1 MKIVN
6 KYLCKNFL
14 GPFFLTFFVA
24 LFVLL
29 MQFVWKWVDELVGK
43 GLELTVMLK
52 LLFYAAISLASMAF
66 PLAVMLASLMTFGN
80 MGERYEIVAL
90 KSAGISTRKMMTPLA
105 CLTVIITIVSFLFSD
120 QVIPRA
126 TLKLRMLLYDIQEQ
140 KPALNIE
147 EGVFYDGFDNYSIMI
162 GKKMPDGETVK
173 DILIYDHSRRQG
185 NTCVTYAESGK
196 MTITPDK
203 HYLIFVL
210 NNGSYWDET
219 SSMGVSRG
227 KRVQMPLMRAS
238 FDKQYKRFDMSDFS
252 LNQAD
257 AQLFEGHSSS
267 MTNKQLSEEID
278 TMKKQIREIE
288 ENTANVF
295 FSNLYFYNNFVR
307 GNEQFATQ
315 EVSCP
320 LDISELS
327 PDLRSRVLNH
337 AENSS
342 RSFIY
347 SMQFNYTDAS
357 YRTSYMWNFQIE
369 LQRKYRLAVACL
381 LFFFIGAPLGSI
393 IRKGGIAVP
402 LVLTVLFFVIYFAL
416 SVIGEKIAKGST
428 MPVWFGT
435 WLSSFILLP
444 LCVFLTYHATMD
456 TAVLSPDTYAKWMD
470 KIKNIKLK
478 NIKLFSKKRHEDSST
493 LS

>member
-1 MKIVN
+1 MKIIN

-14 GPFFLTFFVA
+14 GPFVLTFFVA

-43 GLELTVMLK
+43 GLEVSVMMK
-52 LLFYAAISLASMAF
+52 LLFYAAVSLSSMAF

-90 KSAGISTRKMMTPLA
+90 KSAGVSTRKMMTPLA
-105 CLTVIITIVSFLFSD
+105 FLTVLITIISFLFSD

-147 EGVFYDGFDNYSIMI
+147 EGVFYDGFDNYSILV

-185 NTCVTYAESGK
+185 NTSVTYAETGT
-196 MTITPDK
+196 MTVTPDK
-203 HYLIFVL
+203 HYLLFTL
-210 NNGSYWDET
+210 RNGSFWDET
-219 SSMGVSRG
+219 SSMGINRG
-227 KRVQMPLMRAS
+227 KPSRLPLMRAS

-252 LNQAD
+252 LGQAD
-257 AQLFEGHSSS
+257 AELFQGHSSA

-278 TMKKQIREIE
+278 SMKVQIRNIE

-295 FSNLYFYNNFVR
+295 FNNLYYYNSFVR
-307 GNEQFATQ
+307 TDEKFKT
-315 EVSCP
+315 
-320 LDISELS
+320 LDSSRTLDLAAMS

-342 RSFIY
+342 RAFIY
-347 SMQFNYTDAS
+347 NMQFNYVDAN
-357 YRTSYMWNFQIE
+357 YRTTNMWSYQIE

-393 IRKGGIAVP
+393 IRKGGIAIP
-402 LVLTVLFFVIYFAL
+402 LVFTVLFFVIYFAL
-416 SVIGEKIAKGST
+416 SVIGEKIAKGSV

-435 WLSSFILLP
+435 WMSSFILLP

-470 KIKNIKLK
+470 KLK
-478 NIKLFSKKRHEDSST
+478 HFKPFSKKRDENTATVS
-493 LS
+493 

>member
-14 GPFFLTFFVA
+14 GPFVLTFFVA

-52 LLFYAAISLASMAF
+52 LLFYAAISLSSMAF

-90 KSAGISTRKMMTPLA
+90 KSAGVSTRRMMTPLA
-105 CLTVIITIVSFLFSD
+105 ILTVFITVLSFIVSD

-126 TLKLRMLLYDIQEQ
+126 TLKLRMLLFDIQEQ
-140 KPALNIE
+140 KPAAA
-147 EGVFYDGFDNYSIMI
+147 
-162 GKKMPDGETVK
+162 KKRAAELIRKVGLPETVLDRFPAMLSGGEQQRVAVARGLGMETK
-173 DILIYDHSRRQG
+173 VLLADEPTG
-185 NTCVTYAESGK
+185 NLDSK
-196 MTITPDK
+196 K
-203 HYLIFVL
+203 
-210 NNGSYWDET
+210 T
-219 SSMGVSRG
+219 SSMGATRG
-227 KRVQMPLMRAS
+227 KPSRLPLMRAR

-252 LNQAD
+252 LGQAD
-257 AQLFEGHSSS
+257 AELFEGHSSA
-267 MTNKQLSEEID
+267 MTNKQLSAEID
-278 TMKKQIREIE
+278 SMKVQIREIE
-288 ENTANVF
+288 DNTANVF
-295 FSNLYFYNNFVR
+295 FNNLYYYNSFVR
-307 GNEQFATQ
+307 ENEQFKTQ
-315 EVSCP
+315 DSTLA
-320 LDISELS
+320 LDLNAMS
-327 PDLRSRVLNH
+327 PEMRDRVLNH

-357 YRTSYMWNFQIE
+357 YRTSYMWSYQIE

-402 LVLTVLFFVIYFAL
+402 LVLTVAFFVIYFAL
-416 SVIGEKIAKGST
+416 SVIGEKIAKGSV

-456 TAVLSPDTYAKWMD
+456 TAVLSPDTYAKWID
-470 KIKNIKLK
+470 KLK
-478 NIKLFSKKRHEDSST
+478 HIKLFTKKRHENSATVS
-493 LS
+493 

>member
-6 KYLCKNFL
+6 KYLCRNFL

-43 GLELTVMLK
+43 GLELSVMLK
-52 LLFYAAISLASMAF
+52 LLFYAAVSLSSMAF

-105 CLTVIITIVSFLFSD
+105 FLTVLITIVSFLVSD

-147 EGVFYDGFDNYSIMI
+147 EGVFYEGFDNYSILV

-173 DILIYDHSRRQG
+173 DILIYDHSKRQG
-185 NTCVTYAESGK
+185 NTCVTYAESGT
-196 MTITPDK
+196 MSVTEDK
-203 HYLIFVL
+203 HYLLFTL

-227 KRVQMPLMRAS
+227 KRVQMPLMRAT

-252 LNQAD
+252 LNQVD
-257 AQLFEGHSSS
+257 AELFEGHSSS
-267 MTNKQLSEEID
+267 MTNKQLSDQID
-278 TMKKQIREIE
+278 SMKVQIREIE
-288 ENTANVF
+288 NNTANVF
-295 FSNLYFYNNFVR
+295 FSNLYFYNTFVR
-307 GNEQFATQ
+307 NNEDFKKQ
-315 EVSCP
+315 EASQT
-320 LDISELS
+320 LDLSKLS
-327 PDLRSRVLNH
+327 PEMRNRVLNH
-337 AENSS
+337 AENTS
-342 RSFIY
+342 RSYIF
-347 SMQFNYTDAS
+347 SMQFNYMDAS
-357 YRTSYMWNFQIE
+357 YRTSNMWNYQIE

-393 IRKGGIAVP
+393 IRKGGIAIP
-402 LVLTVLFFVIYFAL
+402 LVLTVVFFVIYFAL

-470 KIKNIKLK
+470 KIKR
-478 NIKLFSKKRHEDSST
+478 IKLFSKNRHEDSST

>member
-6 KYLCKNFL
+6 RYLCRNFL

-52 LLFYAAISLASMAF
+52 LLFYAAVSLSSMAF

-105 CLTVIITIVSFLFSD
+105 FLTVLITIVSFLVSD

-147 EGVFYDGFDNYSIMI
+147 EGVFYDGFDNYSILV

-173 DILIYDHSRRQG
+173 DILIYDHSKRQG
-185 NTCVTYAESGK
+185 NTCVTYAESGT
-196 MTITPDK
+196 MTVTEDK
-203 HYLIFVL
+203 HYLLFTL
-210 NNGSYWDET
+210 YKGSYWDET

-227 KRVQMPLMRAS
+227 KRVQLPLMRAT

-252 LNQAD
+252 LNQVD
-257 AQLFEGHSSS
+257 AQLFEGHSSA
-267 MTNKQLSEEID
+267 MTNKQLSDQID
-278 TMKKQIREIE
+278 SMKVQIREIE
-288 ENTANVF
+288 DNTANVF
-295 FSNLYFYNNFVR
+295 FSNLYFYNTFVR
-307 GNEQFATQ
+307 NNEQFKSQ
-315 EVSCP
+315 EKSRP
-320 LDISELS
+320 LDISKLNHEMQN
-327 PDLRSRVLNH
+327 RVLNH
-337 AENSS
+337 AENTS
-342 RSFIY
+342 RSYIY
-347 SMQFNYTDAS
+347 SMQFNYMDAT
-357 YRTSYMWNFQIE
+357 YRTSNMWNFQIE

-393 IRKGGIAVP
+393 IRKGGIAIP
-402 LVLTVLFFVIYFAL
+402 LVLTVVFFVIYFAL

-444 LCVFLTYHATMD
+444 LCLFLTYHATMD

-470 KIKNIKLK
+470 KIKH
-478 NIKLFSKKRHEDSST
+478 IKLFSKKRHEDSST

>member
-6 KYLCKNFL
+6 KYLCRNFL

-43 GLELTVMLK
+43 GLELSVMLK
-52 LLFYAAISLASMAF
+52 LLFCAAVSLSSMAF

-105 CLTVIITIVSFLFSD
+105 FLTLIITIISFLVSD

-147 EGVFYDGFDNYSIMI
+147 EGVFYNGFDNYSILV

-173 DILIYDHSRRQG
+173 DILIYDHSKRQG
-185 NTCVTYAESGK
+185 NTCVTYAESGT
-196 MTITPDK
+196 MTVTEDK
-203 HYLIFVL
+203 HYLLFTL
-210 NNGSYWDET
+210 NKGSYWDET

-227 KRVQMPLMRAS
+227 KRVQMPLMRAT

-252 LNQAD
+252 LNQVD

-267 MTNKQLSEEID
+267 MTNKQLSDQID
-278 TMKKQIREIE
+278 SMKVQIREIE
-288 ENTANVF
+288 TNTANVF
-295 FSNLYFYNNFVR
+295 FSNLYFYNSFVR
-307 GNEQFATQ
+307 NNEDFKKQ
-315 EVSCP
+315 EVSRQ
-320 LDISELS
+320 LDMSQLPSEM
-327 PDLRSRVLNH
+327 RSRVLNH
-337 AENSS
+337 AENTS
-342 RSFIY
+342 RSFIF
-347 SMQFNYTDAS
+347 SMQFNYMDAT
-357 YRTSYMWNFQIE
+357 YRTSNMWNFQIE

-393 IRKGGIAVP
+393 IRKGGIAIP

-416 SVIGEKIAKGST
+416 SVIGEKIASGST

-470 KIKNIKLK
+470 KIKHS
-478 NIKLFSKKRHEDSST
+478 KLFSKIRHEDSST

>member
-14 GPFFLTFFVA
+14 GPFCLTFFVA

-43 GLELTVMLK
+43 GLEVSVMLK
-52 LLFYAAISLASMAF
+52 LLFYAAVSLSSMAF

-90 KSAGISTRKMMTPLA
+90 KSAGISTRRMMTPLA
-105 CLTVIITIVSFLFSD
+105 FLTVLITILSFVVSD

-147 EGVFYDGFDNYSIMI
+147 EGVFYNGFDNYSILV

-185 NTCVTYAESGK
+185 NTCVTYAESGT
-196 MTITPDK
+196 MSVTPDK
-203 HYLIFVL
+203 HYLIFTL
-210 NNGSYWDET
+210 RNGAYWDET
-219 SSMGVSRG
+219 STMGKALDDV
-227 KRVQMPLMRAS
+227 
-238 FDKQYKRFDMSDFS
+238 
-252 LNQAD
+252 D
-257 AQLFEGHSSS
+257 ALVDELGLSQVDAELFEGHSSS
-267 MTNKQLSEEID
+267 MTNKQLSAQID
-278 TMKKQIREIE
+278 SMKKQISEIE
-288 ENTANVF
+288 KNTTNMF
-295 FSNLYFYNNFVR
+295 FSNLHYYDNHVRHNEKFKKLETSKRLDLSAMSPEQRNRILNN
-307 GNEQFATQ
+307 
-315 EVSCP
+315 
-320 LDISELS
+320 
-327 PDLRSRVLNH
+327 
-337 AENSS
+337 AENTS

-347 SMQFNYTDAS
+347 SMQFNYTDAN
-357 YRTSYMWNFQIE
+357 YRT
-369 LQRKYRLAVACL
+369 QRKYRLAVACL

-393 IRKGGIAVP
+393 IRKGGIAIP
-402 LVLTVLFFVIYFAL
+402 LVFTVGFFVIYFAL

-435 WLSSFILLP
+435 WMSSFILLP

-470 KIKNIKLK
+470 KIKQ
-478 NIKLFSKKRHEDSST
+478 IKLFSKKRHEDSAT
-493 LS
+493 LP

>member
-43 GLELTVMLK
+43 GLEVSVMLK
-52 LLFYAAISLASMAF
+52 LLFFAAVSLSSMAF

-90 KSAGISTRKMMTPLA
+90 KSAGISTRKMMSPLA
-105 CLTVIITIVSFLFSD
+105 LLTVFITILSFLVSD

-147 EGVFYDGFDNYSIMI
+147 EGVFYNGFDNYSILV

-185 NTCVTYAESGK
+185 NTSVTYAASGT
-196 MTITPDK
+196 MSVTPDK
-203 HYLIFVL
+203 HYLLFTL
-210 NNGSYWDET
+210 RNGSFWDET
-219 SSMGVSRG
+219 STMGVNRG
-227 KRVQMPLMRAS
+227 KRAQLPLMRAT

-252 LNQAD
+252 LNQTSSD
-257 AQLFEGHSSS
+257 LFEGHSSS
-267 MTNKQLSEEID
+267 LTNKQLKTQID

-288 ENTANVF
+288 DNTANVF
-295 FSNLYFYNNFVR
+295 FNNLYYFNTFVR
-307 GNEQFATQ
+307 NNEQFKEQKTSQPIQLAAM
-315 EVSCP
+315 
-320 LDISELS
+320 S
-327 PDLRSRVLNH
+327 PDIRNRVLNH
-337 AENSS
+337 AENTS

-347 SMQFNYTDAS
+347 STQFSYTEAT
-357 YRTSYMWNFQIE
+357 YKTKYMWTYQIE

-416 SVIGEKIAKGST
+416 SMIGEKIANGST

-435 WLSSFILLP
+435 WMSSFILLP
-444 LCVFLTYHATMD
+444 LCIFLTYHATMD
-456 TAVLSPDTYAKWMD
+456 TAVLSPDTYSKWMD
-470 KIKNIKLK
+470 KIKQK
-478 NIKLFSKKRHEDSST
+478 KLFSKKKHENPAT

>member
-14 GPFFLTFFVA
+14 GPFVLTFFVA

-43 GLELTVMLK
+43 GLELTVMMK
-52 LLFYAAISLASMAF
+52 LLFYAAVSLSSMAF

-105 CLTVIITIVSFLFSD
+105 ILTVFITILSFFVSD

-126 TLKLRMLLYDIQEQ
+126 TLKLRMLLFDIQEQ

-147 EGVFYDGFDNYSIMI
+147 EGVFYDGFDNYSILV
-162 GKKMPDGETVK
+162 GKKMSDGETVK
-173 DILIYDHSRRQG
+173 DILIYDHSRRMG
-185 NTCVTYAESGK
+185 NTSVTYAETGTMSV
-196 MTITPDK
+196 TPDK
-203 HYLIFVL
+203 HYLIFTL
-210 NNGSYWDET
+210 QNGSFWDET
-219 SSMGVSRG
+219 SSMGASRG
-227 KRVQMPLMRAS
+227 KPSKLPLMRAR
-238 FDKQYKRFDMSDFS
+238 FDKQYKRFDMSDFT
-252 LNQAD
+252 LGQAD
-257 AQLFEGHSSS
+257 AELFEGHSSA
-267 MTNKQLSEEID
+267 MTNKQLSAQID
-278 TMKKQIREIE
+278 SMKVQIREIE
-288 ENTANVF
+288 DNTANVF
-295 FSNLYFYNNFVR
+295 FNNLYFYNSFVR
-307 GNEQFATQ
+307 NDEQFKTMDTGRA
-315 EVSCP
+315 
-320 LDISELS
+320 LDLASMPPE
-327 PDLRSRVLNH
+327 LRSRILNH

-342 RSFIY
+342 RSYIY
-347 SMQFNYTDAS
+347 SMQFNYTSAEYCTQNMWS
-357 YRTSYMWNFQIE
+357 YQIE

-393 IRKGGIAVP
+393 IRKGGIAIP
-402 LVLTVLFFVIYFAL
+402 LVLTVIFFVVYFAL
-416 SVIGEKIAKGST
+416 SVMGEKIAKGNV

-435 WLSSFILLP
+435 WMSSFILLP

-470 KIKNIKLK
+470 KLSHM
-478 NIKLFSKKRHEDSST
+478 KLFNKKRHENTTTVS
-493 LS
+493 

>member
-6 KYLCKNFL
+6 KYLCRNFL

-43 GLELTVMLK
+43 GLELSVMLK
-52 LLFYAAISLASMAF
+52 LLFYAAVSLSSMAF

-105 CLTVIITIVSFLFSD
+105 FLTVLITIVSFLVSD

-147 EGVFYDGFDNYSIMI
+147 EGVFYEGFDNYSILV

-173 DILIYDHSRRQG
+173 DILIYDHSKRQG
-185 NTCVTYAESGK
+185 NTCVTYAESGT
-196 MTITPDK
+196 MSVTEDK
-203 HYLIFVL
+203 HYLLFTL

-227 KRVQMPLMRAS
+227 KRVQMPLMRAT

-252 LNQAD
+252 LNQVD
-257 AQLFEGHSSS
+257 AELFEGHSSS
-267 MTNKQLSEEID
+267 MTNKQLSDQID
-278 TMKKQIREIE
+278 SMKVQIREIE
-288 ENTANVF
+288 NNTANVF
-295 FSNLYFYNNFVR
+295 FSNLYFYNTFVR
-307 GNEQFATQ
+307 NNDDFKKQ
-315 EVSCP
+315 EASQT
-320 LDISELS
+320 LDLSKLS
-327 PDLRSRVLNH
+327 PEMRNRVLNH
-337 AENSS
+337 AENTS
-342 RSFIY
+342 RSYIF
-347 SMQFNYTDAS
+347 SMQFNYMDAS
-357 YRTSYMWNFQIE
+357 YRTSNMWNYQIE

-393 IRKGGIAVP
+393 IRKGGIAIP
-402 LVLTVLFFVIYFAL
+402 LVLTVVFFVIYFAL

-470 KIKNIKLK
+470 KIKR
-478 NIKLFSKKRHEDSST
+478 IKLFSKNRHEDSPT

>member
-43 GLELTVMLK
+43 GLEVTVMLK
-52 LLFYAAISLASMAF
+52 LLFLAAVTLSSMAF

-90 KSAGISTRKMMTPLA
+90 KSAGVSTRKMMLPLA
-105 CLTVIITIVSFLFSD
+105 ILTVFITIISFLVSD

-147 EGVFYDGFDNYSIMI
+147 EGVFYEGFDNYSILV

-173 DILIYDHSRRQG
+173 DILIYDHSKRQG
-185 NTCVTYAESGK
+185 NTSVTYAASGT
-196 MTITPDK
+196 MSVTPDK
-203 HYLIFVL
+203 HYLLFTL
-210 NNGSYWDET
+210 KNGSFWDET
-219 SSMGVSRG
+219 STMGVSRG
-227 KRVQMPLMRAS
+227 KRAQLPLMRAT
-238 FDKQYKRFDMSDFS
+238 FDKQYKRFDMSDFT
-252 LNQAD
+252 LNQTD
-257 AQLFEGHSSS
+257 AELFEGHSSS
-267 MTNKQLSEEID
+267 LTNKQLKTKID
-278 TMKKQIREIE
+278 TMKKQIQGIE
-288 ENTANVF
+288 DNTANVF
-295 FSNLYFYNNFVR
+295 FDNMYYFNTFVR
-307 GNEQFATQ
+307 NNEQFKNQ
-315 EVSCP
+315 EIAMYN
-320 LDISELS
+320 DIAALS
-327 PDLRSRVLNH
+327 PELRERVLIN
-337 AENSS
+337 AENLS
-342 RSFIY
+342 RSFVY
-347 SMQFNYTDAS
+347 SMQFNYTDAT
-357 YRTSYMWNFQIE
+357 YRTKYMWTYQIE

-393 IRKGGIAVP
+393 IRKGGIAIP
-402 LVLTVLFFVIYFAL
+402 LVLTVVFFVIYFAL
-416 SVIGEKIAKGST
+416 SVTGEKIANGST

-435 WLSSFILLP
+435 WMSSFILLP

-456 TAVLSPDTYAKWMD
+456 TAVLSPDTYTRWME
-470 KIKNIKLK
+470 KIKQ
-478 NIKLFSKKRHEDSST
+478 IKLFSKKRHENST
-493 LS
+493 TLP

>member
-1 MKIVN
+1 VKIIN

-14 GPFFLTFFVA
+14 GPFVLTFFVA

-43 GLELTVMLK
+43 GLEVSVMMK
-52 LLFYAAISLASMAF
+52 LLFYAAISLSSMAF

-90 KSAGISTRKMMTPLA
+90 KSAGVSTRKMMTPLA
-105 CLTVIITIVSFLFSD
+105 FLTVLITIISFLFSD

-147 EGVFYDGFDNYSIMI
+147 EGVFYDGFDNYSILV

-185 NTCVTYAESGK
+185 NTSVTYAETGT
-196 MTITPDK
+196 MTVTPDK
-203 HYLIFVL
+203 HYLLFTL
-210 NNGSYWDET
+210 RNGSFWDET
-219 SSMGVSRG
+219 SSMGLNQGKPSRL
-227 KRVQMPLMRAS
+227 PLMRAS

-252 LNQAD
+252 LGQTD
-257 AQLFEGHSSS
+257 AELFQGHSSA

-278 TMKKQIREIE
+278 SMKVQIRNIE

-295 FSNLYFYNNFVR
+295 FNNLYYYNSFVR
-307 GNEQFATQ
+307 TDEKFKT
-315 EVSCP
+315 
-320 LDISELS
+320 LDSSRTLDLAAMS

-342 RSFIY
+342 RAFIY
-347 SMQFNYTDAS
+347 NMQFNYVDAN
-357 YRTSYMWNFQIE
+357 YRTSNMWSYQIE

-393 IRKGGIAVP
+393 IRKGGIAIP
-402 LVLTVLFFVIYFAL
+402 LVFTVLFFVIYFAL
-416 SVIGEKIAKGST
+416 SVIGEKIAKGSV

-435 WLSSFILLP
+435 WMSSFILLP

-470 KIKNIKLK
+470 KLK
-478 NIKLFSKKRHEDSST
+478 HFKPFSKKRDENTATVS
-493 LS
+493 

>member
-1 MKIVN
+1 MKIIN

-14 GPFFLTFFVA
+14 GPFVLTFFVA

-43 GLELTVMLK
+43 GLEVSVMMK
-52 LLFYAAISLASMAF
+52 LLFYAAISLSSMAF

-90 KSAGISTRKMMTPLA
+90 KSAGVSTRKMMTPLA
-105 CLTVIITIVSFLFSD
+105 FLTVLITIVSFLFSD

-147 EGVFYDGFDNYSIMI
+147 EGVFYDGFDNYSILV

-185 NTCVTYAESGK
+185 NTSVTYAETGT
-196 MTITPDK
+196 MTVTPDK
-203 HYLIFVL
+203 HYLLFTL
-210 NNGSYWDET
+210 RNGSFWDET
-219 SSMGVSRG
+219 SSMGISQG
-227 KRVQMPLMRAS
+227 KPSKLPLMRAS

-252 LNQAD
+252 LGQAD
-257 AQLFEGHSSS
+257 AELFQGHSSA

-278 TMKKQIREIE
+278 SMKVQIRNIE

-295 FSNLYFYNNFVR
+295 FNNLYYYNSFVR
-307 GNEQFATQ
+307 NDEKFKT
-315 EVSCP
+315 
-320 LDISELS
+320 LDSSRTLDLAAMS

-342 RSFIY
+342 RAFIY
-347 SMQFNYTDAS
+347 NMQFNYVDAN
-357 YRTSYMWNFQIE
+357 YRTTNMWSYQIE
-369 LQRKYRLAVACL
+369 LQRKYRLAMACL

-393 IRKGGIAVP
+393 IRKGGIAIP
-402 LVLTVLFFVIYFAL
+402 LVFTVLFFVIYFAL
-416 SVIGEKIAKGST
+416 SVIGEKIAKGSV

-435 WLSSFILLP
+435 WMSSFILLP

-470 KIKNIKLK
+470 KLK
-478 NIKLFSKKRHEDSST
+478 HFKPFSKKRDENTATVS
-493 LS
+493 

>member
-1 MKIVN
+1 MKIIN

-14 GPFFLTFFVA
+14 GPFVLTFFVA

-43 GLELTVMLK
+43 GLEVSVMMK
-52 LLFYAAISLASMAF
+52 LLFYAAISLSSMAF

-90 KSAGISTRKMMTPLA
+90 KSAGVSTRKMMTPLA
-105 CLTVIITIVSFLFSD
+105 FLTVLITIISFVFSD

-147 EGVFYDGFDNYSIMI
+147 EGVFYDGFDNYSILV

-173 DILIYDHSRRQG
+173 EILIYDHSRRQG
-185 NTCVTYAESGK
+185 NTSVTYAETGT
-196 MTITPDK
+196 MTVTPDK
-203 HYLIFVL
+203 HYLLFTL
-210 NNGSYWDET
+210 RNGSFWDET
-219 SSMGVSRG
+219 SSMGISRG
-227 KRVQMPLMRAS
+227 KPSRLPLMRAS

-252 LNQAD
+252 LGQAD
-257 AQLFEGHSSS
+257 AELFQGHSSA

-278 TMKKQIREIE
+278 SMKVQIRNIE

-295 FSNLYFYNNFVR
+295 FNNLYYYNSFVR
-307 GNEQFATQ
+307 TDEKFKTLDSSRTLDLATM
-315 EVSCP
+315 
-320 LDISELS
+320 S

-342 RSFIY
+342 RAFIY
-347 SMQFNYTDAS
+347 NMQFNYVDAN
-357 YRTSYMWNFQIE
+357 YRTTNMWSYQIE

-393 IRKGGIAVP
+393 IRKGGIAIP
-402 LVLTVLFFVIYFAL
+402 LVFTVLFFVIYFAL
-416 SVIGEKIAKGST
+416 SVIGEKIAKGSV

-435 WLSSFILLP
+435 WMSSFILLP

-470 KIKNIKLK
+470 KLK
-478 NIKLFSKKRHEDSST
+478 HFKPFSKKRDENTATVS
-493 LS
+493 

>member
-6 KYLCKNFL
+6 RYLCKNFL

-52 LLFYAAISLASMAF
+52 LLFFAAVSLSSLAF

-105 CLTVIITIVSFLFSD
+105 FLTVIITICSFLVSD

-126 TLKLRMLLYDIQEQ
+126 TLKLRMLLFDIQEQ

-147 EGVFYDGFDNYSIMI
+147 EGVFYDGFDNYSILV

-173 DILIYDHSRRQG
+173 DILIYDHSKHQG
-185 NTCVTYAESGK
+185 NTCVTYAESGS
-196 MTITPDK
+196 MTVTEDK
-203 HYLIFVL
+203 HYLLFTL
-210 NNGSYWDET
+210 RNGSYWDET

-227 KRVQMPLMRAS
+227 KRVQKPLMRAT

-257 AQLFEGHSSS
+257 AGLFEGHSSA
-267 MTNKQLSEEID
+267 MTNKQLSEQID
-278 TMKKQIREIE
+278 TMKVQIREIE

-295 FSNLYFYNNFVR
+295 FNNLYFYNNFVR
-307 GNEQFATQ
+307 NDEKFKTQ
-315 EVSCP
+315 EVSQQLMLTDMP
-320 LDISELS
+320 SDM
-327 PDLRSRVLNH
+327 RRRVLNN
-337 AENSS
+337 AENAS
-342 RSFIY
+342 RSFIF
-347 SMQFNYTDAS
+347 SMQFNYTDAA
-357 YRTSYMWNFQIE
+357 YRTSNMWNFQIE

-456 TAVLSPDTYAKWMD
+456 TAVLSPDTYAKFID
-470 KIKNIKLK
+470 RLK
-478 NIKLFSKKRHEDSST
+478 SFKPFSKFRHEDSST

>member
-43 GLELTVMLK
+43 GLEVTVMLK
-52 LLFYAAISLASMAF
+52 LLFLAAVTLSSMAF

-105 CLTVIITIVSFLFSD
+105 LLTVFITILSFVVSD

-147 EGVFYDGFDNYSIMI
+147 EGVFYEGFDNYSILV

-185 NTCVTYAESGK
+185 NTSVTYAASGT
-196 MTITPDK
+196 MSITPDK
-203 HYLIFVL
+203 HYLLFTL
-210 NNGSYWDET
+210 KNGSFWDET

-227 KRVQMPLMRAS
+227 KRSQLPLMRAT

-252 LNQAD
+252 LNKTD
-257 AQLFEGHSSS
+257 AELFEGHSSAL
-267 MTNKQLSEEID
+267 TNKQLKTQID
-278 TMKKQIREIE
+278 TMKKQIQGVED
-288 ENTANVF
+288 NTANVF
-295 FSNLYFYNNFVR
+295 FSNLYYFNSFVR
-307 GNEQFATQ
+307 NNEQFKKQETATRND
-315 EVSCP
+315 VAA
-320 LDISELS
+320 LS
-327 PDLRSRVLNH
+327 PDVRERVLSN
-337 AENSS
+337 AENAS
-342 RSFIY
+342 RSFVY
-347 SMQFNYTDAS
+347 SMQFNYSEAT
-357 YRTSYMWNFQIE
+357 YRTKYMWTYQIE

-393 IRKGGIAVP
+393 IRKGGIAIP
-402 LVLTVLFFVIYFAL
+402 LVLTVVFFVIYFAL
-416 SVIGEKIAKGST
+416 SVTGEKIANGST

-435 WLSSFILLP
+435 WMSSFILLP

-456 TAVLSPDTYAKWMD
+456 TAVLSPDTYAKWME
-470 KIKNIKLK
+470 KIKNIKP
-478 NIKLFSKKRHEDSST
+478 FSKKRHENPTT
-493 LS
+493 LP

>member
-43 GLELTVMLK
+43 GLEVTVMLK
-52 LLFYAAISLASMAF
+52 LLFLAAVSLSSMAF

-90 KSAGISTRKMMTPLA
+90 KSAGISTRRMMTPLA
-105 CLTVIITIVSFLFSD
+105 ILTVFITIISFLVSD

-147 EGVFYDGFDNYSIMI
+147 EGVFYDGFDNYSILV
-162 GKKMPDGETVK
+162 GKKMPDGETIK

-185 NTCVTYAESGK
+185 NTSVTYAASGT
-196 MTITPDK
+196 MSVTPDK
-203 HYLIFVL
+203 HYLLFTL
-210 NNGSYWDET
+210 KNGSFWDET
-219 SSMGVSRG
+219 STLGVNRG
-227 KRVQMPLMRAS
+227 KRSQLPLMRAT
-238 FDKQYKRFDMSDFS
+238 FDKQYKRFDMSDFT
-252 LNQAD
+252 LNQTNEE
-257 AQLFEGHSSS
+257 LFEGHSSS
-267 MTNKQLSEEID
+267 LTNKRLKEQID
-278 TMKKQIREIE
+278 TMKNQIQRIE
-288 ENTANVF
+288 DNTANVF
-295 FSNLYFYNNFVR
+295 FNNLYYFNTYVRNNEKFS
-307 GNEQFATQ
+307 EQKIAQTND
-315 EVSCP
+315 VAA
-320 LDISELS
+320 LS
-327 PDLRSRVLNH
+327 PGVRERVLNS

-347 SMQFNYTDAS
+347 SMQFNYTEAT
-357 YRTSYMWNFQIE
+357 YKTKYMWTYQIE

-393 IRKGGIAVP
+393 IRKGGIAIP
-402 LVLTVLFFVIYFAL
+402 LVLTVIFFVIYFAL
-416 SVIGEKIAKGST
+416 SVIGEKIANGST

-435 WLSSFILLP
+435 WMSSFILLP

-456 TAVLSPDTYAKWMD
+456 TAVLSPDTYAKWME
-470 KIKNIKLK
+470 KIKH
-478 NIKLFSKKRHEDSST
+478 IKLFSKKRHENTTT
-493 LS
+493 LP

>member
-6 KYLCKNFL
+6 RYLCRNFL

-52 LLFYAAISLASMAF
+52 LLFYAAVSLSSMAF

-105 CLTVIITIVSFLFSD
+105 FLTVLITIVSFLVSD

-147 EGVFYDGFDNYSIMI
+147 EGVFYDGFDNYSILV

-173 DILIYDHSRRQG
+173 DVLIYDHSKRQG
-185 NTCVTYAESGK
+185 NTCVTYAESGT
-196 MTITPDK
+196 MTVTEDK
-203 HYLIFVL
+203 HYLLFTL
-210 NNGSYWDET
+210 NKGSYWDET

-227 KRVQMPLMRAS
+227 KRVQLPLMRAT

-252 LNQAD
+252 LNQVD
-257 AQLFEGHSSS
+257 AQLFEGHSSA
-267 MTNKQLSEEID
+267 MTNKQLSDQID
-278 TMKKQIREIE
+278 SMKVQIREIE
-288 ENTANVF
+288 DNTANVF
-295 FSNLYFYNNFVR
+295 FSNLYFYNTFVR
-307 GNEQFATQ
+307 NNEQFKSQ
-315 EVSCP
+315 EKSRP
-320 LDISELS
+320 LDISKLNHEMQN
-327 PDLRSRVLNH
+327 RVLNH
-337 AENSS
+337 AENTS
-342 RSFIY
+342 RSYIY
-347 SMQFNYTDAS
+347 SMQFNYMDAT
-357 YRTSYMWNFQIE
+357 YRTSNMWNFQIE

-393 IRKGGIAVP
+393 IRKGGIAIP
-402 LVLTVLFFVIYFAL
+402 LVLTVVFFVIYFAL

-428 MPVWFGT
+428 LPVWFGT

-444 LCVFLTYHATMD
+444 LCLFLTYHATMD

-470 KIKNIKLK
+470 KIKH
-478 NIKLFSKKRHEDSST
+478 IKLFSKKRHEDSST

>member
-1 MKIVN
+1 MKIIN

-43 GLELTVMLK
+43 GLEVTVMMK
-52 LLFYAAISLASMAF
+52 LLFLAGVSLSSMAF

-90 KSAGISTRKMMTPLA
+90 KSAGVSTRKMMVPLA
-105 CLTVIITIVSFLFSD
+105 VLTVFITVASFLVSD

-147 EGVFYDGFDNYSIMI
+147 EGVFYDGFDNYSILV
-162 GKKMPDGETVK
+162 GKKMPDGETIK

-185 NTCVTYAESGK
+185 NTSVTYAASGT
-196 MTITPDK
+196 MSVTPDK
-203 HYLIFVL
+203 HYLLFTL
-210 NNGSYWDET
+210 KNGFFWDET
-219 SSMGVSRG
+219 STMGVSRG
-227 KRVQMPLMRAS
+227 KRSQLPLMRAT

-252 LNQAD
+252 LSQTD
-257 AQLFEGHSSS
+257 AELFEGHSSS
-267 MTNKQLSEEID
+267 LTNKQLKKQID
-278 TMKKQIREIE
+278 TMKKQIQGIE
-288 ENTANVF
+288 DNTADVF
-295 FSNLYFYNNFVR
+295 FNNLYYYNTFVR
-307 GNEQFATQ
+307 NNEKFSTQ
-315 EVSCP
+315 KKAQTNDVAA
-320 LDISELS
+320 LS
-327 PDLRSRVLNH
+327 PEIRERVLNS

-347 SMQFNYTDAS
+347 SVQFNYTDVT
-357 YRTSYMWNFQIE
+357 YKTKYMWTYQIE

-393 IRKGGIAVP
+393 IRKGGIAIP
-402 LVLTVLFFVIYFAL
+402 LVLTVVFFVIYFAL
-416 SVIGEKIAKGST
+416 SVIGEKIATGST

-435 WLSSFILLP
+435 WMSSFILLP

-456 TAVLSPDTYAKWMD
+456 TVVLSPDTYTKWLD
-470 KIKNIKLK
+470 KIKQKKI
-478 NIKLFSKKRHEDSST
+478 FSKNRHENPAT

>member
-1 MKIVN
+1 MKIIN

-14 GPFFLTFFVA
+14 GPFVLTFFVA

-43 GLELTVMLK
+43 GLEVSVMMK
-52 LLFYAAISLASMAF
+52 LLFYAAISLSSMAF

-90 KSAGISTRKMMTPLA
+90 KSAGVSTRKMMTPLA
-105 CLTVIITIVSFLFSD
+105 FLTVLITIVSFLFSD

-147 EGVFYDGFDNYSIMI
+147 EGVFYDGFDNYSILV

-185 NTCVTYAESGK
+185 NTSVTYAETGT
-196 MTITPDK
+196 MTVTPDK
-203 HYLIFVL
+203 HYLLFTL
-210 NNGSYWDET
+210 RNGSFWDET
-219 SSMGVSRG
+219 SSMGINRG
-227 KRVQMPLMRAS
+227 KPSRLPLMRAS

-252 LNQAD
+252 LGQAD
-257 AQLFEGHSSS
+257 AELFQGHSSA

-278 TMKKQIREIE
+278 SMKVQIRNIE

-295 FSNLYFYNNFVR
+295 FNNLYYYNSFVR
-307 GNEQFATQ
+307 TDEKFKT
-315 EVSCP
+315 
-320 LDISELS
+320 LDSSRTLDLAAMS

-342 RSFIY
+342 RAFIY
-347 SMQFNYTDAS
+347 NMQFNYVDAN
-357 YRTSYMWNFQIE
+357 YRTTNMWSYQIE

-393 IRKGGIAVP
+393 IRKGGIAIP
-402 LVLTVLFFVIYFAL
+402 LVFTVLFFVIYFAL
-416 SVIGEKIAKGST
+416 SVIGEKIAKGSV

-435 WLSSFILLP
+435 WMSSFILLP

-470 KIKNIKLK
+470 KLK
-478 NIKLFSKKRHEDSST
+478 HFKPFSKKRDENTATVS
-493 LS
+493 